1 MLILAHYRLSM
12 KNGKAGGAVA
22 NFQYNMGIGKYL
34 YKENEIITSFHNIPE
49 WAESPVDF
57 WQKYS
62 LEDRANSSYKKIE
75 LSLQDELSLEENLK
89 ILNEFIEKNI
99 GKDFYYSVVIHDK
112 ESNEKGIQNTHAH
125 IMICKRKEDGIK
137 RTPEQFFKRYSSKH
151 PETGGALTDNKYW
164 KNKQTLLNMRENWEQ
179 IINNC
184 FEKNNIKKR
193 VSCQSLKT
201 QREEALKNNE
211 FEKAEMLNRPAQ
223 NIEGYILKKDE
234 KDLTDKEKEKIE
246 EYNDIKEYRSLK
258 ELVYSLELQRAE
270 YELAELEKEN
280 VVKEKE
286 LKNGNIFAEIFDNTQ
301 NLFMMSI
308 EKKSLEEKLSN
319 DELLRKSAIRELNKE
334 YGEIELKI
342 DVLSKDKNSNFD
354 EINNL
359 QNKLEEIED
368 KTSDEKIKK
377 KVTEI
382 ASILHNKLNNL
393 FFAEQKLE
401 VLVTESI
408 SNLGAI
414 ANSEK
419 FYNEYQYNNWE
430 MNYIALKD
438 KEREI
443 DKITIKLEN
452 IKNELN
458 EKQLNTYTYNS
469 LTKGEYSKLKTDLD
483 NIEERLFNHHD
494 NAMSDEEHSYL
505 SQRKKVLET
514 KIANIEKKY
523 SKGEDKNKFIRRKY
537 SIKNK
542 YYENFLN
549 LKNELEKNKMEIS
562 YLKNNILDIPH
573 EKEKEFQERYRENKL
588 NIENRTLKSK
598 LYKIEVSK
606 KQLELKLTD
615 TSLEKLALNKLTEG
629 KYEKL
634 LKDYSNLL
642 LEEKNINDVS
652 QLTSVKLE
660 IENLEKQQ
668 KELLSNIDNKSFYL
682 IKNAYSKK
690 IKSELY
696 QVEREIRITESK
708 IAKNEEVMNRKSDF
722 RGSYKKLKDFSINNV
737 KAELGN
743 VLYTGTINIDD
754 TEDKWEKQIKREM
767 DFSR

>member
-1 MLILAHYRLSM
+1 MAHYRLSM

-286 LKNGNIFAEIFDNTQ
+286 LKNGNIFAEIFDNAQ

>member
-1 MLILAHYRLSM
+1 MAHYRLSM

-319 DELLRKSAIRELNKE
+319 DEFLRKSAIRELNKE

-393 FFAEQKLE
+393 FFAEKKLE

-542 YYENFLN
+542 YYEKFLN
-549 LKNELEKNKMEIS
+549 LKDDFEKTKMEIS
-562 YLKNNILDIPH
+562 YLKNNILVIPP
-573 EKEKEFQERYRENKL
+573 EKDKDFQERYRENKL

-690 IKSELY
+690 IKSEIY

-754 TEDKWEKQIKREM
+754 TEDKWEKQIKREK

>member
-1 MLILAHYRLSM
+1 MAHYRLSM

-22 NFQYNMGIGKYL
+22 NFQYNMGIGKYS
-34 YKENEIITSFHNIPE
+34 YKENEIITSFHNIPK

-75 LSLQDELSLEENLK
+75 LSLQDELSIEENLK
-89 ILNEFIEKNI
+89 MLNEFIEKNI
-99 GKDFYYSVVIHDK
+99 GKDFYYTVVIHDK

-164 KNKQTLLNMRENWEQ
+164 KSKQTLLNMREDWEQ
-179 IINNC
+179 TINNY
-184 FEKNNIKKR
+184 FEKNDIKKR

-234 KDLTDKEKEKIE
+234 KDLTDREKEKIK
-246 EYNDIKEYRSLK
+246 EYNNIKEYRSLK
-258 ELVYSLELQRAE
+258 ELIYSLELQRAE
-270 YELAELEKEN
+270 YELVELEKEN
-280 VVKEKE
+280 SEKEKE
-286 LKNGNIFAEIFDNTQ
+286 LKNGNIFAEIFDNIQ

-319 DELLRKSAIRELNKE
+319 GELLRKNAIRELNKE

-342 DVLSKDKNSNFD
+342 DILSRYKNSNFD
-354 EINNL
+354 EINIL
-359 QNKLEEIED
+359 QNKLEEIEN
-368 KTSDEKIKK
+368 KVSDEKIKK

-382 ASILHNKLNNL
+382 ASTLHNKLNNL

-401 VLVTESI
+401 LFVTESI
-408 SNLGAI
+408 SNIGTI
-414 ANSEK
+414 VNSEK

-430 MNYIALKD
+430 INYMTLKD

-443 DKITIKLEN
+443 DKITTKLEN

-458 EKQLNTYTYNS
+458 DSQLNIYTYNS

-483 NIEERLFNHHD
+483 NIEERFFNVI
-494 NAMSDEEHSYL
+494 NNDEHNYL

-573 EKEKEFQERYRENKL
+573 EKEKDFQDRYRENKL

>member
-1 MLILAHYRLSM
+1 M

-22 NFQYNMGIGKYL
+22 NFQYNMGIGKYS
-34 YKENEIITSFHNIPE
+34 YKENEIITSFHNIPK

-75 LSLQDELSLEENLK
+75 LSLQDELSIEENLK
-89 ILNEFIEKNI
+89 MLNEFIEKNI
-99 GKDFYYSVVIHDK
+99 GKDFYYTVVIHDK

-164 KNKQTLLNMRENWEQ
+164 KSKQTLLNMREDWEQ
-179 IINNC
+179 TINNY
-184 FEKNNIKKR
+184 FEKNDIKKR

-234 KDLTDKEKEKIE
+234 KDLTDREKEKIK
-246 EYNDIKEYRSLK
+246 EYNNIKEYRSLK
-258 ELVYSLELQRAE
+258 ELIYSLELQRAE
-270 YELAELEKEN
+270 YELVELEKEN
-280 VVKEKE
+280 SEKEKE
-286 LKNGNIFAEIFDNTQ
+286 LKNGNIFAEIFDNIQ

-319 DELLRKSAIRELNKE
+319 GELLRKNAIRELNKE

-342 DVLSKDKNSNFD
+342 DILSRYKNSNFD
-354 EINNL
+354 EINIL
-359 QNKLEEIED
+359 QNKLEEIEN
-368 KTSDEKIKK
+368 KVSDEKIKK

-382 ASILHNKLNNL
+382 ASTLHNKLNNL

-401 VLVTESI
+401 LFVTESI
-408 SNLGAI
+408 SNIGTI
-414 ANSEK
+414 VNSEK

-430 MNYIALKD
+430 INYMTLKD

-443 DKITIKLEN
+443 DKITTKLEN

-458 EKQLNTYTYNS
+458 DSQLNIYTYNS

-483 NIEERLFNHHD
+483 NIEERFFNVI
-494 NAMSDEEHSYL
+494 NNDEHNYL

>member
-1 MLILAHYRLSM
+1 MAHYRLSM

-22 NFQYNMGIGKYL
+22 NFQYNMGIGKYS

-49 WAESPVDF
+49 WAESAADF
-57 WQKYS
+57 WEKYS

-75 LSLQDELSLEENLK
+75 LSLQDELSMEENLK
-89 ILNEFIEKNI
+89 MLNEFIEKNI
-99 GKDFYYSVVIHDK
+99 GKDFYYSVAIHDK

-258 ELVYSLELQRAE
+258 ELVYSLELQKAE

-280 VVKEKE
+280 IVKEKE
-286 LKNGNIFAEIFDNTQ
+286 LKNGNIFAEIFDNAQ

-342 DVLSKDKNSNFD
+342 DVLSKDKNFNFD

-359 QNKLEEIED
+359 QNKLEEIEN

-377 KVTEI
+377 KGIEI

-414 ANSEK
+414 GNSEK

-443 DKITIKLEN
+443 DKITVKLEN

-469 LTKGEYSKLKTDLD
+469 LTKGEYSKLKNDLD

-494 NAMSDEEHSYL
+494 KAMSNEEHSYL

-514 KIANIEKKY
+514 KIANIKKEY
-523 SKGEDKNKFIRRKY
+523 SKGDGKNKFIRRKY

-542 YYENFLN
+542 YYEKFLN
-549 LKNELEKNKMEIS
+549 LKDEFEKTKMEIS
-562 YLKNNILDIPH
+562 YLKNNILAIPH
-573 EKEKEFQERYRENKL
+573 EKEKEFQERYRENRL
-588 NIENRTLKSK
+588 DIENRTLKSK
-598 LYKIEVSK
+598 LYKIKVNK

-642 LEEKNINDVS
+642 LEEKNATDVS
-652 QLTSVKLE
+652 QLTSIKFE

-690 IKSELY
+690 IKAELY
-696 QVEREIRITESK
+696 QVEREIKITENK
-708 IAKNEEVMNRKSDF
+708 IAKNEEVINRKSDF

-737 KAELGN
+737 KAELGKI
-743 VLYTGTINIDD
+743 LYTGDINTNDD
-754 TEDKWEKQIKREM
+754 MDKWERQIKREM

>member
-1 MLILAHYRLSM
+1 MAHYRLSM

-22 NFQYNMGIGKYL
+22 NFQYNMGIGKYS
-34 YKENEIITSFHNIPE
+34 YKENEIITSFNNIPE
-49 WAESPVDF
+49 WAESPADF
-57 WQKYS
+57 WEKYS

-211 FEKAEMLNRPAQ
+211 LEKAEMLNRPAQ

-342 DVLSKDKNSNFD
+342 DVLSKDKNSKFD

-458 EKQLNTYTYNS
+458 EKQLSTYTYNS
-469 LTKGEYSKLKTDLD
+469 LTKGEYSKLKNDLD

-514 KIANIEKKY
+514 KIANIKEKY
-523 SKGEDKNKFIRRKY
+523 NKGNDKNKFIRRKY

-542 YYENFLN
+542 YYEKFLN
-549 LKNELEKNKMEIS
+549 LKDDFEKTKMEIS
-562 YLKNNILDIPH
+562 YLKNNILVIPP
-573 EKEKEFQERYRENKL
+573 EKEKDFQDRYRENKL

-598 LYKIEVSK
+598 LYKLEVNK

-615 TSLEKLALNKLTEG
+615 VSLEKLALNKLTEG
-629 KYEKL
+629 KYKKL
-634 LKDYSNLL
+634 LEDYSNLL
-642 LEEKNINDVS
+642 LEEKNTTDVS
-652 QLTSVKLE
+652 ELTSIKLE
-660 IENLEKQQ
+660 IKSLEKQQ
-668 KELLSNIDNKSFYL
+668 RELLSNIDNKSFYL

-696 QVEREIRITESK
+696 QVEKEIRITEGK
-708 IAKNEEVMNRKSDF
+708 IARNEEIINRKSDF

-737 KAELGN
+737 KAELGKI
-743 VLYTGTINIDD
+743 LYTGDINTNDD
-754 TEDKWEKQIKREM
+754 MDKWEKQMKKEM

>member
-1 MLILAHYRLSM
+1 MAHYRLSM

-382 ASILHNKLNNL
+382 AFILHNKLNNL

>member
-1 MLILAHYRLSM
+1 MAHYRLSM

-22 NFQYNMGIGKYL
+22 NFQYNMGIGKYS
-34 YKENEIITSFHNIPE
+34 YKENEIITSFHNIPK

-75 LSLQDELSLEENLK
+75 LSLQDELSIEENLK
-89 ILNEFIEKNI
+89 MLNEFIEKNI
-99 GKDFYYSVVIHDK
+99 GKDFYYTVVIHDK

-164 KNKQTLLNMRENWEQ
+164 KSKQTLLNMREDWEQ
-179 IINNC
+179 TINNY
-184 FEKNNIKKR
+184 FEKNDIKKR

-234 KDLTDKEKEKIE
+234 KDLTDREKEKIK
-246 EYNDIKEYRSLK
+246 EYNNIKEYRSLK
-258 ELVYSLELQRAE
+258 ELIYSLELQRAE
-270 YELAELEKEN
+270 YELVELEKEN
-280 VVKEKE
+280 SEKEKE
-286 LKNGNIFAEIFDNTQ
+286 LKNGNIFAEIFDNIQ

-319 DELLRKSAIRELNKE
+319 GELLRKNAIRELNKE

-342 DVLSKDKNSNFD
+342 DILSRYKNSNFD
-354 EINNL
+354 EINIL
-359 QNKLEEIED
+359 QNKLEEIEN
-368 KTSDEKIKK
+368 KVSDEKIKK

-382 ASILHNKLNNL
+382 ASTLHNKLNNL

-401 VLVTESI
+401 LFVTESI
-408 SNLGAI
+408 SNIGTI
-414 ANSEK
+414 VNSEK

-430 MNYIALKD
+430 INYMTLKD

-443 DKITIKLEN
+443 DKITTKLEN

-458 EKQLNTYTYNS
+458 DSQLNIYTYNS

-483 NIEERLFNHHD
+483 NIEERFFNVI
-494 NAMSDEEHSYL
+494 NNDEHNYL

-634 LKDYSNLL
+634 LKDYFNLL

>member
-1 MLILAHYRLSM
+1 MAHYRLSM
-12 KNGKAGGAVA
+12 KNGKAEGAVA
-22 NFQYNMGIGKYL
+22 NFQYNMGIGKYS

-49 WAESPVDF
+49 WAESPADF
-57 WQKYS
+57 WEKYS

>member
-1 MLILAHYRLSM
+1 MAHYRLSM

-22 NFQYNMGIGKYL
+22 NFQYNMGIGKYS
-34 YKENEIITSFHNIPE
+34 YKENEIITSFHNIPK

-286 LKNGNIFAEIFDNTQ
+286 LKNGNIFAEIFDNAQ

-469 LTKGEYSKLKTDLD
+469 LTKGEYSKLKNDLD

>member
-1 MLILAHYRLSM
+1 MAHYRLSM

-22 NFQYNMGIGKYL
+22 NFQYNMGIGKYS
-34 YKENEIITSFHNIPE
+34 YKENEIITSFHNIPK

-75 LSLQDELSLEENLK
+75 LSLQDELSIEENLK
-89 ILNEFIEKNI
+89 MLNEFIEKNI
-99 GKDFYYSVVIHDK
+99 GKDFYYTVVIHDK

-164 KNKQTLLNMRENWEQ
+164 KSKQTLLNMRENWEQ
-179 IINNC
+179 TINNY
-184 FEKNNIKKR
+184 FEKNDIKKR

-234 KDLTDKEKEKIE
+234 KDLTDREKEKIK
-246 EYNDIKEYRSLK
+246 EYNNIKEYRSLK
-258 ELVYSLELQRAE
+258 ELIYSLELQRAE
-270 YELAELEKEN
+270 YELVELEKEN
-280 VVKEKE
+280 SEKEKE
-286 LKNGNIFAEIFDNTQ
+286 LKNGNIFAEIFDNIQ

-319 DELLRKSAIRELNKE
+319 GELLRKNAIRELNKE

-342 DVLSKDKNSNFD
+342 DILSRYKNSNFD
-354 EINNL
+354 EINIL
-359 QNKLEEIED
+359 QNKLEEIEN
-368 KTSDEKIKK
+368 KVSNEKIKK

-382 ASILHNKLNNL
+382 ASTLHNKLNNL

-401 VLVTESI
+401 LFVTESI
-408 SNLGAI
+408 SNIGTI
-414 ANSEK
+414 VNSEK

-430 MNYIALKD
+430 INYMTLKD

-443 DKITIKLEN
+443 DKITTKLEN

-458 EKQLNTYTYNS
+458 DSQLNIYTYNS

-483 NIEERLFNHHD
+483 NIEERFFNVI
-494 NAMSDEEHSYL
+494 NNDEHNYL

-708 IAKNEEVMNRKSDF
+708 IAKNEEVMNKKSDF

>member
-1 MLILAHYRLSM
+1 MAHYRLSM

-469 LTKGEYSKLKTDLD
+469 LTKEEYSKLKNDLD

>member
-1 MLILAHYRLSM
+1 MAHYRLSM

-22 NFQYNMGIGKYL
+22 NFQYNMGIGKYS
-34 YKENEIITSFHNIPE
+34 YKENEIITSFHNIPK

-75 LSLQDELSLEENLK
+75 LSLQDELSIEENLK
-89 ILNEFIEKNI
+89 MLNEFIEKNI
-99 GKDFYYSVVIHDK
+99 GKDFYYTVVIHDK

-164 KNKQTLLNMRENWEQ
+164 KSKQTLLNMREDWEQ
-179 IINNC
+179 TINNY
-184 FEKNNIKKR
+184 FEKNDIKKR

-234 KDLTDKEKEKIE
+234 KDLTDREKEKIK
-246 EYNDIKEYRSLK
+246 EYNNIKEYRSLK
-258 ELVYSLELQRAE
+258 ELIYSLELQRAE
-270 YELAELEKEN
+270 YELVELEKEN
-280 VVKEKE
+280 SEKEKE
-286 LKNGNIFAEIFDNTQ
+286 LKNGNIFAEIFDNIQ

-319 DELLRKSAIRELNKE
+319 GELLRKNAIRELNKE

-342 DVLSKDKNSNFD
+342 DILSRYKNSNFD
-354 EINNL
+354 EINIL
-359 QNKLEEIED
+359 QNKLEEIEN
-368 KTSDEKIKK
+368 KVSDEKIKK

-382 ASILHNKLNNL
+382 ASTLHNKLNNL

-401 VLVTESI
+401 LFVTESI
-408 SNLGAI
+408 SNIGTI
-414 ANSEK
+414 VNSEK

-430 MNYIALKD
+430 INYMTLKD

-443 DKITIKLEN
+443 DKITTKLEN

-458 EKQLNTYTYNS
+458 DSQLNIYTYNS

-483 NIEERLFNHHD
+483 NIEERFFNVI
-494 NAMSDEEHSYL
+494 NNDEHNYL

>member
-1 MLILAHYRLSM
+1 MAHYRLSM

-22 NFQYNMGIGKYL
+22 NFQYNMGIGKYS
-34 YKENEIITSFHNIPE
+34 YKENEIITSFHNIPK

-75 LSLQDELSLEENLK
+75 LSLQDELSIEENLK
-89 ILNEFIEKNI
+89 MLNEFIEKNI
-99 GKDFYYSVVIHDK
+99 GKDFYYTVVIHDK

-137 RTPEQFFKRYSSKH
+137 RTPEQFFKRYSSKN

-286 LKNGNIFAEIFDNTQ
+286 LKNGNIFAEIFDNAQ

-443 DKITIKLEN
+443 DKITTKLEN

-458 EKQLNTYTYNS
+458 DSQLNIYTYNS

-483 NIEERLFNHHD
+483 NIEERFFNVI
-494 NAMSDEEHSYL
+494 NNDEHNYL

-598 LYKIEVSK
+598 LYKLEVNK

-615 TSLEKLALNKLTEG
+615 VSLEKLALNKLTEG
-629 KYEKL
+629 KYKKL
-634 LKDYSNLL
+634 LEDYSNLL
-642 LEEKNINDVS
+642 LEEKNTTDVS
-652 QLTSVKLE
+652 ELTSIKLE
-660 IENLEKQQ
+660 IKSLEKQQ
-668 KELLSNIDNKSFYL
+668 RELLSNIDNKSFYL

-696 QVEREIRITESK
+696 QVEKEIRITEGK
-708 IAKNEEVMNRKSDF
+708 IARNEEIINRKSDF

-737 KAELGN
+737 KAELGKI
-743 VLYTGTINIDD
+743 LYTGDINTNDD
-754 TEDKWEKQIKREM
+754 MDKWEKQMKKEM

>member
-1 MLILAHYRLSM
+1 MAHYRLSM

-22 NFQYNMGIGKYL
+22 NFQYNMGIGKYS
-34 YKENEIITSFHNIPE
+34 YKENEIITSFHNIPK

-75 LSLQDELSLEENLK
+75 LSLQDELSIEENLK
-89 ILNEFIEKNI
+89 MLNEFIEKNI
-99 GKDFYYSVVIHDK
+99 GKDFYYTVVIHDK

-137 RTPEQFFKRYSSKH
+137 RTSEQFFKRYSSKH

-164 KNKQTLLNMRENWEQ
+164 KSKQTLLNMREDWEQ
-179 IINNC
+179 TINNY
-184 FEKNNIKKR
+184 FEKNDIKKR

-234 KDLTDKEKEKIE
+234 KDLTDREKEKIK
-246 EYNDIKEYRSLK
+246 EYNNIKEYRSLK
-258 ELVYSLELQRAE
+258 ELIYSLELQRAE
-270 YELAELEKEN
+270 YELVELEKEN
-280 VVKEKE
+280 SEKEKE
-286 LKNGNIFAEIFDNTQ
+286 LKNGNIFAEIFDNIQ

-319 DELLRKSAIRELNKE
+319 GELLRKNAIRELNKE

-342 DVLSKDKNSNFD
+342 DILSRYKNSNFD
-354 EINNL
+354 EINIL
-359 QNKLEEIED
+359 QNKLEEIEN
-368 KTSDEKIKK
+368 KVSDEKIKK

-382 ASILHNKLNNL
+382 ASTLHNKLNNL

-401 VLVTESI
+401 LFVTESI
-408 SNLGAI
+408 SNIGMI
-414 ANSEK
+414 VNSEK

-430 MNYIALKD
+430 INYMTLKD

-458 EKQLNTYTYNS
+458 DSQLNIYTYNS

-483 NIEERLFNHHD
+483 NIEERFFNVI
-494 NAMSDEEHSYL
+494 NNEEYNYL

>member
-1 MLILAHYRLSM
+1 
-12 KNGKAGGAVA
+12 
-22 NFQYNMGIGKYL
+22 
-34 YKENEIITSFHNIPE
+34 
-49 WAESPVDF
+49 
-57 WQKYS
+57 
-62 LEDRANSSYKKIE
+62 
-75 LSLQDELSLEENLK
+75 
-89 ILNEFIEKNI
+89 
-99 GKDFYYSVVIHDK
+99 
-112 ESNEKGIQNTHAH
+112 
-125 IMICKRKEDGIK
+125 MICKRKEDGIK

-211 FEKAEMLNRPAQ
+211 LEKAEMLNRPAQ

-368 KTSDEKIKK
+368 KTSDKKIKK

-458 EKQLNTYTYNS
+458 EKQLSTYTYNS
-469 LTKGEYSKLKTDLD
+469 LTKGEYSKLKNDLD

>member
-1 MLILAHYRLSM
+1 MAHYRLSM

-22 NFQYNMGIGKYL
+22 NFQYNMGIGKYS
-34 YKENEIITSFHNIPE
+34 YKENEIITSFHNIPK

-75 LSLQDELSLEENLK
+75 LSLQDELSIEENLK
-89 ILNEFIEKNI
+89 MLNEFIEKNI
-99 GKDFYYSVVIHDK
+99 GKDFYYTVVIHDK

-164 KNKQTLLNMRENWEQ
+164 KSKQTLLNMREDWEQ
-179 IINNC
+179 TINNY
-184 FEKNNIKKR
+184 FEKNDIKKR

-234 KDLTDKEKEKIE
+234 KDLTDREKEKIK
-246 EYNDIKEYRSLK
+246 EYNNIKEYRSLK
-258 ELVYSLELQRAE
+258 ELIYSLELQRAE
-270 YELAELEKEN
+270 YELVELEKEN
-280 VVKEKE
+280 SEKEKE
-286 LKNGNIFAEIFDNTQ
+286 LKNGNIFAEIFDNIQ

-319 DELLRKSAIRELNKE
+319 GELLRKNAIRELNKE

-342 DVLSKDKNSNFD
+342 DILSRYKNSNFD
-354 EINNL
+354 EINIL
-359 QNKLEEIED
+359 QNKLEEIEN
-368 KTSDEKIKK
+368 KVSNEKIKK

-382 ASILHNKLNNL
+382 ASTLHNKLNNL

-401 VLVTESI
+401 LFVTESI
-408 SNLGAI
+408 SNIGTI
-414 ANSEK
+414 VNSEK

-430 MNYIALKD
+430 INYMTLKD

-443 DKITIKLEN
+443 DKITTKLEN

-458 EKQLNTYTYNS
+458 DSQLNIYTYNS

-483 NIEERLFNHHD
+483 NIEERFFNVI
-494 NAMSDEEHSYL
+494 NNDEHNYL

>member
-1 MLILAHYRLSM
+1 MAHYRLSM

-22 NFQYNMGIGKYL
+22 NFQYNMGIGKYS
-34 YKENEIITSFHNIPE
+34 YKENEIITSFNNIPE
-49 WAESPVDF
+49 WAESPADF
-57 WQKYS
+57 WEKYS

-211 FEKAEMLNRPAQ
+211 LEKAEMLNRPAQ

-319 DELLRKSAIRELNKE
+319 DELLRKNAIRELNKE
-334 YGEIELKI
+334 YGEVELKI
-342 DVLSKDKNSNFD
+342 DILSRYKKSNFD
-354 EINNL
+354 EINIL
-359 QNKLEEIED
+359 QNKLEEIEN
-368 KTSDEKIKK
+368 KVSDEKIKK

-382 ASILHNKLNNL
+382 AFTLHNKLNNL

-401 VLVTESI
+401 LFVTESI
-408 SNLGAI
+408 SNIGTI
-414 ANSEK
+414 VNSEK

-430 MNYIALKD
+430 INYMTLKD

-443 DKITIKLEN
+443 DKITTKLEN

-458 EKQLNTYTYNS
+458 DSQLNIYTYNS

-483 NIEERLFNHHD
+483 NIEERFFNVT
-494 NAMSDEEHSYL
+494 NNEEHNYL

-708 IAKNEEVMNRKSDF
+708 IAKNEEVLNRKSDF

>member
-1 MLILAHYRLSM
+1 MAHYRLSM

-505 SQRKKVLET
+505 SERKKVLET

-652 QLTSVKLE
+652 QLTSVKLK

>member
-1 MLILAHYRLSM
+1 MAHYRLSM

-34 YKENEIITSFHNIPE
+34 YKENEIIISFHNIPE

-246 EYNDIKEYRSLK
+246 EYSDIKEYRSLK

>member
-1 MLILAHYRLSM
+1 MAHYRLSM

-22 NFQYNMGIGKYL
+22 NFQYNMGIGKYS
-34 YKENEIITSFHNIPE
+34 YKENEIITSFHNIPK

-75 LSLQDELSLEENLK
+75 LSLQDELSIEENLK
-89 ILNEFIEKNI
+89 MLNEFIEKNI
-99 GKDFYYSVVIHDK
+99 GKDFYYTVVIHDK

-164 KNKQTLLNMRENWEQ
+164 KSKQTLLNMREDWEQ
-179 IINNC
+179 TINNY
-184 FEKNNIKKR
+184 FEKNDIKKR

-201 QREEALKNNE
+201 QKEEALKNNE

-234 KDLTDKEKEKIE
+234 KDLTDREKEKIK
-246 EYNDIKEYRSLK
+246 EYNNIKEYRSLK
-258 ELVYSLELQRAE
+258 ELIYSLELQRAE
-270 YELAELEKEN
+270 YELVELEKEN
-280 VVKEKE
+280 SEKEKE
-286 LKNGNIFAEIFDNTQ
+286 LKNGNIFAEIFDNIQ

-319 DELLRKSAIRELNKE
+319 GELLRKNAIRELNKE

-342 DVLSKDKNSNFD
+342 DILSRYKNSNFD
-354 EINNL
+354 EINIL
-359 QNKLEEIED
+359 QNKLEEIEN
-368 KTSDEKIKK
+368 KVSDEKIKK

-382 ASILHNKLNNL
+382 AFTLHNKLNNL

-401 VLVTESI
+401 LFVTESI
-408 SNLGAI
+408 SNIGTI
-414 ANSEK
+414 VNSEK

-430 MNYIALKD
+430 INYMTLKD

-443 DKITIKLEN
+443 DKITTKLEN

-458 EKQLNTYTYNS
+458 DSQLNIYTYNS

-483 NIEERLFNHHD
+483 NIEERFFNVI
-494 NAMSDEEHSYL
+494 NNEEHNYL

-549 LKNELEKNKMEIS
+549 LKNELEKNKMKIS